1 LIKKEAR
8 ILGLAATTKRLK
20 RVPVIGTVYR
30 GNLWLDG
37 IFKCQVQR
45 GQRDQLSR
53 LVRAIVQSKQ
63 YSQIHAV
70 ILSREN
76 LLPGIRIEISDL
88 SRKINLPVLSI
99 IKKTPLSPRKMVGPQ
114 NQQRRARLKVES
126 FRIKIAGRLVPLR
139 AAGLS
144 SEEAREIFAIACAS
158 GRWIPEAVRVAQ
170 IVAEHATN
178 CDLFPERK

>member
-1 LIKKEAR
+1 M
-8 ILGLAATTKRLK
+8 
-20 RVPVIGTVYR
+20 IGIVYR

-45 GQRDQLSR
+45 GRRERLSG
-53 LVRAIVQSKQ
+53 LIRAIVQSRQ

-76 LLPGIRIEISDL
+76 LAPGIRIEISDF

-99 IKKTPLSPRKMVGPQ
+99 IKKTTFSHRKMVGHQ
-114 NQQRRARLKVES
+114 NRQLRARSKVEC
-126 FRIKIAGRLVPLR
+126 FRIKIAGRLVHLR

-144 SEEAREIFAIACAS
+144 SEEAHAIFAIACAS
-158 GRWIPEAVRVAQ
+158 GQWIPEAVRVAQ
-170 IVAEHATN
+170 IVAEHATK
-178 CDLFPERK
+178 CELFPERK

>member
-20 RVPVIGTVYR
+20 RAPVIGIVYR

-45 GQRDQLSR
+45 GRRERLSG
-53 LVRAIVQSKQ
+53 LVRAIVQSRQ

-99 IKKTPLSPRKMVGPQ
+99 IKKATFSHRKVVGLQ
-114 NQQRRARLKVES
+114 NQQRRARSKVEC
-126 FRIKIAGRLVPLR
+126 FRIKIAGQLVLVR

-144 SEEAREIFAIACAS
+144 SGEAQEIFAIACAS
-158 GRWIPEAVRVAQ
+158 GQSIPEAVRVAQ
-170 IVAEHATN
+170 IVAEHAT
-178 CDLFPERK
+178 